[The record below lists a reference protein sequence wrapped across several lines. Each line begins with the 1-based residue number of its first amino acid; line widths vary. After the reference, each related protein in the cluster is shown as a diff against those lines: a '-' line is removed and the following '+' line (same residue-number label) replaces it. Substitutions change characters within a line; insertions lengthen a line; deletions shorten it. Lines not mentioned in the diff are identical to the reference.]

1 MNGLFLLPPTPR
13 SLMELIKYMAGWL
26 HFGTMHTTYA
36 DLREE
41 VPHRWEEGGGGG
53 GFTRQFSF
61 FIHAA
66 VP

>member
-41 VPHRWEEGGGGG
+41 VAHRWEEGGGGG
-53 GFTRQFSF
+53 GGYTSTF
-61 FIHAA
+61 FLYS
-66 VP
+66 